1 MKLYIVGSV
10 ASGKTTLAK
19 RLSKI
24 TGIHYTALDEIV
36 HKPDM
41 SSKWGNKKR
50 TIEERDEMFSQILH
64 QENWIIEDTGRLCFS
79 EGLKQADKIV
89 FLEISPIIRNRRI
102 VLRWIKQRMGI
113 EKCLYKPSYAMLKC
127 MFGWS
132 KDYDNGKDGL
142 HERIK
147 PYQNKTIVLCNNNDV
162 NKYISE
168 IRARP

>member
-1 MKLYIVGSV
+1 MRLYIVGSV
-10 ASGKTTLAK
+10 ASGKTTLAI

-41 SSKWGNKKR
+41 SSKWGNNKR
-50 TIEERDEMFSQILH
+50 TIEERDEMFSLILH
-64 QENWIIEDTGRLCFS
+64 QENWIIEDTGRSCFS

-89 FLEISPIIRNRRI
+89 LLDTSPLTRKCRIIF
-102 VLRWIKQRMGI
+102 RWIKQRIGI
-113 EKCLYKPSYAMLKC
+113 ENCSYIPSYVMLKS
-127 MFGWS
+127 MFRWS
-132 KDYDNGKDGL
+132 KEYDNGKDGL